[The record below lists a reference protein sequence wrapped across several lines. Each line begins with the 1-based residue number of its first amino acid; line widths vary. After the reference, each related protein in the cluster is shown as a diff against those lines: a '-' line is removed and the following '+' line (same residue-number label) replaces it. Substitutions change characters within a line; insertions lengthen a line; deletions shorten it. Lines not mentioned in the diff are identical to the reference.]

1 MTKTIV
7 GIILIAAA
15 SIGATVFYFAEF
27 ASPSAHAKTTATA
40 KPVPLPG
47 PIFVPL
53 EPFTVT
59 LRDDN
64 SSRILYVAITLRV
77 ADEASLKLL
86 DLYMPEVRNRVL
98 LELSI
103 QSPTGV
109 QTSQGR
115 TQLAQDL
122 AKVLKAPYLP
132 QPHGPSI
139 SNVLF
144 TAFVVQ

>member
-1 MTKTIV
+1 MIKTIV
-7 GIILIAAA
+7 GIILIAVA
-15 SIGATVFYFAEF
+15 SIGATALYFLQASVPAVNAE
-27 ASPSAHAKTTATA
+27 TALPA

-59 LRDDN
+59 LRDND

-77 ADEASLKLL
+77 ADEDSRKLL
-86 DLYMPEVRNRVL
+86 GVYMPEVRNRVL
-98 LELSI
+98 LELST
-103 QSPTGV
+103 QSPTAV
-109 QTSQGR
+109 QTPEGR
-115 TQLAQDL
+115 TQLTKSL
-122 AKVLKAPYLP
+122 AKVLEVPYLP
-132 QPHGPSI
+132 QPKGPRI